1 MLSCRAACQFGSVLL
16 LLLNVCGVAASQAA
30 AEGWK
35 AGVARRSITPEQFMW
50 MSGYASR
57 DKPADGKLTDLWAKC
72 LVLEDPAGHRVAL
85 VTLDL
90 VGIDREV
97 SNNVRDR
104 LQKEHQLDRAQVAL
118 NCSHTHTGP
127 VVGHN
132 LRPMFFFGDEQASL
146 VRAYTSTL
154 EDSIVAVVGE
164 AISKLAPREISF
176 NAGQATFAVNRRN
189 NPEADVPDLRAAG
202 KLRGP
207 VDYDVP
213 VLAVRDDE
221 GKLIAVT
228 FGYACHATC
237 LSSFQWSG
245 DYPGFAQIELEK
257 RHPEAIALFWA
268 GCGADQNPL
277 PRRTT
282 ELAEGYGKQL
292 AEAAD
297 RALNAVA
304 TPLSDNLGA
313 SYNELPLAFDRLPTR
328 EQLVTESESKDRYVA
343 SRAKHLLEQI
353 DAGQPLSQTYPYPVQ
368 VWQLGPQ
375 LRWVT
380 LGGEVVIDY
389 ALRLKHELGPN
400 TWVAGYTND
409 VMAYIPSRRVLTEGG
424 YEGGGAMVYY
434 GLPTVWSPQVEEQIV
449 DQVLETSK
457 AAADLSTAV
466 SK

>member
-1 MLSCRAACQFGSVLL
+1 MSRCHVPYWFVRSLL
-16 LLLNVCGVAASQAA
+16 LALVGVSLVAASAR
-30 AEGWK
+30 AENWK

-72 LVLEDPAGHRVAL
+72 LVLEDPAGRRVAL

-90 VGIDREV
+90 VGIDREI

-104 LQKEHQLDRAQVAL
+104 LQEKHQLDRSQVAL

-132 LRPMFFFGDEQASL
+132 LRPMYFFDDEQASL
-146 VRAYTSTL
+146 VRSYTKTL

-164 AISKLAPREISF
+164 AIEKLAPREIAF
-176 NAGQATFAVNRRN
+176 NEGQATFAVNRRN
-189 NPEADVPDLRAAG
+189 NPENEVPQLRTVG

-207 VDYDVP
+207 VDYSVP
-213 VLAVRDDE
+213 VLSVRD
-221 GKLIAVT
+221 GAGQLLAVA

-245 DYPGFAQIELEK
+245 DYPGFAQLALEQ

-268 GCGADQNPL
+268 GCGADQNPI

-282 ELAEGYGKQL
+282 ELAEQYGNQL
-292 AEAAD
+292 ADAVD

-304 TPLSDNLGA
+304 TPVTGSLGA
-313 SYNELPLAFDRLPTR
+313 SYSELPLEFDRLPTR
-328 EQLVTESESKDRYVA
+328 EQLQSEAASGDRYVA
-343 SRAKHLLEQI
+343 SRATYLLEQI
-353 DAGQPLSQTYPYPVQ
+353 DGGTPLSSTYPYPVQ
-368 VWQLGPQ
+368 VWQIGPQ
-375 LRWVT
+375 LHWVT
-380 LGGEVVIDY
+380 LGGEVVVDY
-389 ALRLKHELGPN
+389 ALRLEHELGPH
-400 TWVAGYTND
+400 TWVSGYTND

-449 DQVLETSK
+449 HQVRNTAEEAK
-457 AAADLSTAV
+457 AKQSEN
-466 SK
+466 

>member
-1 MLSCRAACQFGSVLL
+1 MLSCRAACGLGSILL
-16 LLLNVCGVAASQAA
+16 LFLTFCEVATSQAA

-35 AGVARRSITPEQFMW
+35 AGVARRSITPEKFMW

-72 LVLEDPAGHRVAL
+72 LVLEDPAGRRVAL

-90 VGIDREV
+90 VGIDRQV
-97 SNNVRDR
+97 SINVRDR
-104 LQKEHQLDRAQVAL
+104 LQQKFQLERAQVAL

-132 LRPMFFFGDEQASL
+132 LRPMFFFSDEQASL
-146 VRAYTSTL
+146 VREYTATL
-154 EDSIVAVVGE
+154 ENSIVSVVGE
-164 AISKLAPREISF
+164 AIANLAPGRISF
-176 NAGQATFAVNRRN
+176 NSGQATFAVNRRN
-189 NPEADVPDLRAAG
+189 NPEVDVPGLRAAG
-202 KLRGP
+202 TLRGP

-257 RHPEAIALFWA
+257 RHPEAVALFWA

-292 AEAAD
+292 ADAVD
-297 RALNAVA
+297 RTLNAVA
-304 TPLSDNLGA
+304 TPVNGNLGA
-313 SYNELPLAFDRLPTR
+313 SYEELPLMFDRLPNR

-368 VWQLGPQ
+368 VWQLGPE
-375 LRWVT
+375 LDWVM

-389 ALRLKHELGPN
+389 ALRLKHTLGPN

-449 DQVLETSK
+449 KQVADSSK
-457 AAADLSTAV
+457 AALES
-466 SK
+466 SKATPK